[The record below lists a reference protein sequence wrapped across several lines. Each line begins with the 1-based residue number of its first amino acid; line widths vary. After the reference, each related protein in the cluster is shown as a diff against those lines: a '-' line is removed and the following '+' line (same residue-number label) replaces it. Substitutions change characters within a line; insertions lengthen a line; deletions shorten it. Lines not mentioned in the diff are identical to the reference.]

1 MPFLKLRDT
10 GTSCGIPFTPGQS
23 VREILDATGTRVR
36 SGCNGTGACGLCRI
50 RVEAGEVHG
59 PTTKEEYLVEEGR
72 RARGVRLACQ
82 VIPEGDLE
90 IEILSPAGSLHGG
103 VSPRIRS
110 FAAGKRTGCQGTM
123 RNAGAGMSTEL
134 L

>member
-1 MPFLKLRDT
+1 VPFLKLHAMP

-36 SGCNGTGACGLCRI
+36 SGCNGSGACGLCRI
-50 RVEAGEVHG
+50 RIMAGDVHG
-59 PTTKEEYLVEEGR
+59 PTSKEQYLIEEGR

-90 IEILSPAGSLHGG
+90 IEILSPARKSAWRSLPADAGLLQPGSGQDCPG
-103 VSPRIRS
+103 R
-110 FAAGKRTGCQGTM
+110 
-123 RNAGAGMSTEL
+123 
-134 L
+134 